1 MQLMRTTD
9 TREKGLPGAD
19 AGSPGRKNASGSSV
33 SPRRGRSLR
42 PTWALVLLDAG
53 LINLGFFLAWFA
65 RYQLQLGA
73 EIVDA
78 NWLPWTAYVSIQAI
92 LTGVLI
98 IVFKLKGLYD
108 TQHRRSWADEVSV
121 IASGTLIGSA
131 VMVVG
136 VFYARSFGYSR
147 LVFIFAGVIIVVL
160 LALARSVEYWIRNV
174 RRRSGIGLIKILVVG
189 NGPLGRAIVQNV
201 VALPDLGYQ
210 VVGLADDDNDQDLGR
225 YEWLGRTED
234 VPKLVAEHDVD
245 EVVIALPS
253 ESHTKVAKILLS
265 CAEQQVSFRIA
276 PDFYQLSLNQL
287 DIVELNGIPL
297 IGVRELSLSGP
308 NLFIKRVIDV
318 VVSGTLLVL
327 SAPVSLVVALA
338 IYLEDPGPILVT
350 QTRVGRH
357 GKPFPFYKFRS
368 MCVNA
373 DNLLADL
380 QTKNEASGPV
390 FKIRSDPRRT
400 RVGRIIRKLS
410 IDELPQF
417 YNILRGDMS
426 LVGPRP
432 PFPWEVEKYEDWH
445 HKRLEV
451 TPGLTGLG
459 QVSGRSDLP
468 FDETALLDLWYI
480 ENWSLGLDLK
490 ILLRT
495 VPAVLSGRG
504 AY

>member
-1 MQLMRTTD
+1 MGTTD
-9 TREKGLPGAD
+9 TRGN
-19 AGSPGRKNASGSSV
+19 GSSRTDLASGGQRGGPGTSV
-33 SPRRGRSLR
+33 PSRHSRSLL
-42 PTWALVLLDAG
+42 PIWALVLVDAG
-53 LINLGFFLAWFA
+53 LINVGFYLAWFA
-65 RYQLQLGA
+65 RYELQIGA
-73 EIVDA
+73 EVVDA
-78 NWLPWTAYVSIQAI
+78 NWLPWNSYSSVQAI
-92 LTGVLI
+92 LTGVLLV
-98 IVFKLKGLYD
+98 VFKLKGLYD
-108 TQHRRSWADEVSV
+108 PHHRRRWADEVSV
-121 IASGTLIGSA
+121 IASATLIGIA

-147 LVFIFAGVIIVVL
+147 LVFIYSGLIIVVL
-160 LALARSVEYWIRNV
+160 LALSRSVEFSVRNA
-174 RRRSGIGLIKILVVG
+174 RRRGGIGLTRILVVG
-189 NGPLGRAIVQNV
+189 TGTLGRAIVQNV

-210 VVGLADDDNDQDLGR
+210 VVGLVDDDSDQDLGR
-225 YEWLGRTED
+225 FVWLGRTGQI
-234 VPKLVAEHDVD
+234 PSLVAEHRVD

-253 ESHTKVAKILLS
+253 ASHQKVARILLS
-265 CAEQQVSFRIA
+265 CAEQHVSFRIA
-276 PDFYQLSLNQL
+276 PDFYQLSLDQL
-287 DIVELNGIPL
+287 DVVELNGIPL
-297 IGVRELSLSGP
+297 IGVREPSLSGS
-308 NLFIKRVIDV
+308 NLILKRLIDI

-327 SAPVSLVVALA
+327 TAPISLMVALA
-338 IYLEDPGPILVT
+338 IYVENPGPILVR
-350 QTRVGRH
+350 QTRIGRH
-357 GKPFPFYKFRS
+357 GKSFYFYKFRS

-373 DNLLADL
+373 DDLLDNL
-380 QTKNEASGPV
+380 QSKNEASGPI

-410 IDELPQF
+410 LDELPQF

-432 PFPWEVEKYEDWH
+432 PFQWEVEKYEDWH
-445 HKRLEV
+445 YKRLEV

-480 ENWSLGLDLK
+480 ENWTLGLDLK